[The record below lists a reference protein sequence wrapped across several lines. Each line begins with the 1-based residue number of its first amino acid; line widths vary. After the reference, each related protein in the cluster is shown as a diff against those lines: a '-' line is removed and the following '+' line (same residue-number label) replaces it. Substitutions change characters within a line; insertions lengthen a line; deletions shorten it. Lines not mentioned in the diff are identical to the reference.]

1 MPRSKQFDTDVALT
15 AAMEL
20 FWRKGYEATSV
31 SDLVQHLG
39 IGKAS
44 LYATFGSK
52 HELYVL
58 ALDRYLAGG
67 RAPSD
72 EQVLTEP
79 ESPLAGLRALLER
92 YATAAPPDQPRG
104 CLMVN
109 ATVEISPD
117 DTEVTRRL
125 EQRRD
130 QLEEQLVTAL
140 YRARSLGEIASS
152 ADPRALA
159 RFLTVLLN
167 GMRVLSRAGDREG
180 PRLAGAVDVAMAALV

>member
-67 RAPSD
+67 RGPSD
-72 EQVLTEP
+72 EQVLTEA
-79 ESPLAGLRALLER
+79 ESPLAGVRALLER
-92 YATAAPPDQPRG
+92 YAAASPADQPRG

-109 ATVEISPD
+109 ATVESPPE

-125 EQRRD
+125 DARRD
-130 QLEEQLVTAL
+130 RLEGQLVTAL
-140 YRARSLGEIASS
+140 DRARALGELPPS

-167 GMRVLSRAGDREG
+167 GMKVLSRAGDREG